1 MKSHRSLT
9 VLSIAIALTST
20 SLFAAE
26 SPVVPLWINGAPGSE
41 ARRAEP
47 EKKYGGWVSNIH
59 NPSLLVFLPTKDKAT
74 GAAVIVLPGGGQ
86 TRLSVNEHG
95 TEVAQWLADH
105 GVAAFVLKSRLA
117 KDEANP
123 PDRAQ
128 PYTLD
133 TSVGDLYR
141 ATRLVRSRA
150 QEWAVNPAAVGV
162 LGLSAGGEVALLAV
176 TRQEHWAGDSSS
188 PDLVEQQSARPD
200 FFALMYPN
208 GLPGENLELIQ
219 GKTPP
224 AFLVCAYNDKSSNP
238 ALLADFFIKLKKI
251 GINAE
256 LHIYSIGG
264 HGFAVRPRPFAA
276 NDWSSR
282 FMEWLR
288 DRGFLS
294 KSSP

>member
-1 MKSHRSLT
+1 MDKRS
-9 VLSIAIALTST
+9 A
-20 SLFAAE
+20 
-26 SPVVPLWINGAPGSE
+26 GSE

-59 NPSLLVFLPTKDKAT
+59 NPSLIVFLPAKDKAN

-86 TRLSVNEHG
+86 TRLSFKEHG
-95 TEVAQWLADH
+95 TEVAEWLADH

-117 KDEANP
+117 NDEANP
-123 PDRAQ
+123 PGHAQ

-133 TSVGDLYR
+133 TSVSDLYR

-150 QEWAVNPAAVGV
+150 GEWAVNPAAVGV
-162 LGLSAGGEVALLAV
+162 LGLSAGGEVALLGV
-176 TRQEHWAGDSSS
+176 THEAHWAPDSGS

-224 AFLVCAYNDKSSNP
+224 AFLVCAFNDKSSNP
-238 ALLADFFIKLKKI
+238 ALLADFFIKLKKT

-256 LHIYSIGG
+256 LHIYSTGG
-264 HGFAVRPRPFAA
+264 HGFAMRPRPFAA
-276 NDWSSR
+276 NEWSQR

-288 DRGFLS
+288 DRGFLG
-294 KSSP
+294 KSTQQAPSP